1 MKRKETRK
9 KKLGPPRSMNL
20 YDPGCPVYKGLVLYE
35 IHGGGGGGGFELF
48 FW

>member
-1 MKRKETRK
+1 
-9 KKLGPPRSMNL
+9 MNL

-48 FW
+48 FLVIKLAYSRSL